1 MYLTTRQHDQLQ
13 ILVSGFEIPYR
24 SYIASE
30 VLRAYPSEAPFV
42 AALNTKPLFPNSNK
56 QYQTINSELGK
67 LKTNPSRVYALLINS
82 VNAMRNKI
90 IPNEIDVPNV
100 ATIISLSVIFRELFS
115 SLLCKYVDEI
125 TYLSQALKYKF
136 VRNKLDHRGCKTLDT
151 VDLTVSTDF
160 ISNALPELANDPV
173 FFWDKSLE
181 DISKELIALQTSY
194 TEIPIKKH
202 NIPSMPFPDMK
213 IVCRDKEIQE
223 IKDFV
228 YGRPGALRKPAS
240 LALYGYGGVGKTA
253 LALEAVKQ
261 IIQDIQDGTTVNCYL
276 PHFILFFTAK
286 EDMLSFSK
294 TSGRIESVAT
304 RYTFKTAS
312 ELFNCIYSA
321 LGVSSF
327 SEYAEK
333 GVIIIDNLE
342 TLSAGDRKEI
352 EDFIRFSSPPQIQ
365 YIITS
370 RNEENYELRR
380 RIGGFE
386 DEVSGH
392 EFIKTY
398 VSENDYEIEL
408 SEEDEQTLL
417 DISMG
422 NTLVLVL
429 CLRRLS
435 LNLTTINGIAADMI
449 APATVKKLEKEVR
462 SIPSNG
468 FTIVSEFMF
477 KNSFQ
482 EIQENY
488 KSNAEDL
495 SAILKI
501 FAVYPSDL
509 IDLYTIS
516 TLIKKPYTEIE
527 PIIDLLCRYLIIER
541 VGDKYQLNQFAKKY
555 IIQLFMPDTEAYEQ
569 ISKGVVG
576 SIRRIQDELQAL
588 QDDISKNL
596 TLRRIIQD
604 WNILSDGDKIAAAK
618 AYKLYGDVQ
627 RDCSTMNSF
636 FIATALADAVKQ
648 IDEIE
653 RNTMHPYVKYQKAR
667 ILQLIV
673 ETHKLDQDFT
683 TEIRHAYEDT
693 LWAINANH
701 MYSPIKAT
709 TSFASVL
716 WIFGIFLFDLGGIN
730 NLTRAI
736 TVLEESQAVY
746 KKLRN
751 ESDKYYQ
758 SMLLL
763 GRSYLQMYESDKE
776 NNITYLRKARA
787 ISNTLY
793 NERENYSYNRSL
805 KGNATKFRDY
815 LQQYGSF

>member
-30 VLRAYPSEAPFV
+30 ILKAYPSKATFV
-42 AALNTKPLFPNSNK
+42 TALSTKPPFPSSNK

-67 LKTNPSRVYALLINS
+67 LKTDPSRIYALLTNS
-82 VNAMRNKI
+82 VDAMRSKI
-90 IPNEIDVPNV
+90 IPNEINVPNV
-100 ATIISLSVIFRELFS
+100 ATIVSLSVVFRELFS
-115 SLLCKYVDEI
+115 SLFCKYVDET
-125 TYLSQALKYKF
+125 TYLNQALKYKY
-136 VRNKLDHRGCKTLDT
+136 VRNKLDHRGCKTLET

-160 ISNALPELANDPV
+160 ISNALTEFANNPLL
-173 FFWDKSLE
+173 FWDKSLE

-194 TEIPIKKH
+194 TEIPVKKH

-240 LALYGYGGVGKTA
+240 LALFGYGGVGKTA
-253 LALEAVKQ
+253 LVLEAVKQ
-261 IIQDIQDGTTVNCYL
+261 IIQDLQDGTTVNGYL

-294 TSGRIESVAT
+294 TSGRIQNVAT

-312 ELFNCIYSA
+312 ELINCIYTA

-327 SEYAEK
+327 LEYAET
-333 GVIIIDNLE
+333 GLIIIDNLE
-342 TLSAGDRKEI
+342 TLSAEDRKVI

-370 RNEENYELRR
+370 RNEENYEMRN

-398 VSENDYEIEL
+398 IAENDYEIEL
-408 SEEDEQTLL
+408 SEEEEQTLL
-417 DISMG
+417 SISMG

-449 APATVKKLEKEVR
+449 APATVKKLENEVR

-516 TLIKKPYTEIE
+516 TLIKKPHVEIE

-569 ISKGVVG
+569 ISKGIVG
-576 SIRRIQDELQAL
+576 SIKRIQDELQVL
-588 QDDISKNL
+588 QNDISENSA
-596 TLRRIIQD
+596 LRRIIQD
-604 WNILSDGDKIAAAK
+604 WNVLSDGDKIAAAK
-618 AYKLYGDVQ
+618 AYKLYGEVQ
-627 RDCSTMNSF
+627 RDCRTMNSF
-636 FIATALADAVKQ
+636 YISTALDDAVKQ
-648 IDEIE
+648 IGEIE

-667 ILQLIV
+667 ILQLID
-673 ETHKLDQDFT
+673 ETHKLNQDFT
-683 TEIRHAYEDT
+683 SEIRRAYDDT

-709 TSFASVL
+709 KSFASVL
-716 WIFGIFLFDLGGIN
+716 WIYGIFLFNLGGDN

-746 KKLRN
+746 KKLQD
-751 ESDKYYQ
+751 ESDDYYQ

-763 GRSYLQMYESDKE
+763 GRSYLKMYESDKA
-776 NNITYLRKARA
+776 NNLAYLRKARS
-787 ISNTLY
+787 ISNTLLQ
-793 NERENYSYNRSL
+793 ERDYYSNKV
-805 KGNATKFRDY
+805 KGPATMFRDS
-815 LQQYGSF
+815 LQPYGRF